1 MSDCWG
7 CAYRRYY
14 PRTEM
19 DPGEE
24 WCDKHQEDNFDK
36 ENCGDYYSKAD
47 AKADAKYGRE
57 DRY

>member
-1 MSDCWG
+1 MDCLW

-14 PRTEM
+14 PRTEI

-24 WCDKHQEDNFDK
+24 WCDKHPEDDFEK
-36 ENCGDYYSKAD
+36 EDCPDYYSKSD
-47 AKADAKYGRE
+47 AIADAKYSHC